1 MYRSASGR
9 VSFEDAFTRGGIQLT
24 PTCTSRGRACRGCLV
39 GSGRRAEPLSVL
51 GIVPGVDSTSI
62 PLRFHFDSTSIPV
75 AMAAWSV
82 TPTPRRP
89 HPYIPAAAEGR
100 TRRTDTLARC
110 ATARVRVCRAVC
122 VHPHCTA
129 ACARTQGATT
139 ARDRL
144 GRPVRRRRECGSA
157 APARAANRRV
167 HPPRGRAAARCRPAH
182 ARRAPT
188 RDGRRALALSLLSR
202 LCAGAGGTC
211 HRVGGRRLWARGAR

>member
-1 MYRSASGR
+1 
-9 VSFEDAFTRGGIQLT
+9 
-24 PTCTSRGRACRGCLV
+24 V